1 MEIICSNFS
10 INVQF
15 KSYACNF
22 IRLSGLQFIF
32 AFSFIASIA
41 FADEI
46 SEEEELADLYGGEE
60 VISIAT
66 GSAQP
71 ISKAPAVA
79 SVITTKEI
87 KEIGARDLDEVL
99 ETIPG
104 LHVARNT
111 IANNP
116 IYTFRGIYTGFN
128 PQVLVLINGIS
139 ITNLFN
145 GDRNLVWGGMP
156 VESISRIEVIRGPG
170 SAIYGA
176 DAFAGVIN
184 IITKNAKE
192 IDGTEI
198 GARFGSFNT
207 KEGWILH
214 GGNYAGF
221 DFAFMAEVKST
232 DGHDEDIDSD
242 LQSAFD
248 LLLATNASLAPG
260 STNNGRDNI
269 DVRLDIRKDHW
280 IFRGGLQRRRNLEIG
295 FGVGAALDS
304 VAEYE
309 SDRWNADLT
318 YHNSEFAENWD
329 VQGQVSFFNT
339 SQEVDENTVLFPP
352 GSFLVLPPPAMPIG
366 PFPDGIIGNPEVWE
380 RHWRFNFTALFTGF
394 EDHAIRFGTGYTTS
408 EIYRVRE
415 ANNFSPL
422 GFGVVTDVS
431 DTPFVFLPEKHRDN
445 KYGFIQ
451 DVWSFANDWELTAGI
466 RYDDYNDFGDTWN
479 PRAALVW
486 SARHDTTIKLLYGQ
500 AFRAPSFSEFRN
512 QNNPVALGN
521 DELDPEEIE
530 TFELAVDFRP
540 MEDFRVGA
548 NVFYYEWDDII
559 RFVPDGGGT
568 STAQNIGEQEG
579 FGAELEMEW
588 MPTSNLTFLAN
599 YAFQDS
605 EDKDTD
611 EDAGNA
617 PHHQIYARANWEF
630 LPNWHLTSAF
640 NYVIDRDR
648 PPGDMRDELDDYQTF
663 DLTLRS
669 KAFSDQWEFAVGVR
683 NLFNSSPEEP
693 TDASLN
699 ISNDLPLER
708 RSVFAELRV
717 NLQ

>member
-1 MEIICSNFS
+1 MSQVFRVIYS
-10 INVQF
+10 I
-15 KSYACNF
+15 
-22 IRLSGLQFIF
+22 FIF
-32 AFSFIASIA
+32 TVIFGNFGLSFA
-41 FADEI
+41 AD
-46 SEEEELADLYGGEE
+46 EEEELLELYGDEE
-60 VISIAT
+60 IISIAT

-79 SVITTKEI
+79 TVITAADI
-87 KEIGARDLDEVL
+87 KEIGARDIDDVL
-99 ETIPG
+99 ETVPG
-104 LHVARNT
+104 LHVARRT
-111 IANNP
+111 ISNNP
-116 IYTFRGIYTGFN
+116 IYTFRGIYSETN

-145 GDRNLVWGGMP
+145 GDRSLVWGGMP

-184 IITKNAKE
+184 IITKTAKD
-192 IDGTEI
+192 IDGTNF
-198 GARFGSFNT
+198 GARYGTFNT
-207 KEGWILH
+207 KEAWFLH
-214 GGNYAGF
+214 GGNYGGF
-221 DFAFMAEVKST
+221 DFAFMVETKST
-232 DGHDEDIDSD
+232 DGHDEDVDSD
-242 LQSAFD
+242 FQNISD
-248 LLLATNASLAPG
+248 LLNGTTASLAPG
-260 STNNGRDNI
+260 STSNNRDNI
-269 DVRLDIRKDHW
+269 DMRLDVRKDHW
-280 IFRGGLQRRRNLEIG
+280 TFRGGLQRRRNIEIG
-295 FGVGAALDS
+295 FGVGTALDQN
-304 VAEYE
+304 AEYE

-318 YHNSEFAENWD
+318 YHNPEATENLD
-329 VQGQVSFFNT
+329 LQAQISFFNT
-339 SQEVDENTVLFPP
+339 SQEVDEDTILFPP
-352 GSFLVLPPPAMPIG
+352 GAFLPTGMGFLG
-366 PFPDGIIGNPEVWE
+366 PFPEGVIGNPEVWE
-380 RHWRFNFTALFTGF
+380 RHWRFNATALFTGI
-394 EDHAIRFGTGYTTS
+394 ENHAIRFGTGYTTS
-408 EIYRVRE
+408 EIYRVE
-415 ANNFSPL
+415 EENNFSPL
-422 GFGVVTDVS
+422 NFGTLTDVS

-486 SARHDTTIKLLYGQ
+486 SARHDTTLKLLYGQ
-500 AFRAPSFSEFRN
+500 AFRAPSFAEFRN

-540 MEDFRVGA
+540 LQSLRLGA

-559 RFVPDGGGT
+559 RFVIDPGT
-568 STAQNIGEQEG
+568 GVAQAENIGEQEG
-579 FGAELEMEW
+579 YGAELEIEW
-588 MPTSNLTFLAN
+588 MPTKNLNFVAN

-617 PHHQIYARANWEF
+617 PHHQIYARADWEF
-630 LPNWHLTSAF
+630 LPNWYLTPAF
-640 NYVIDRDR
+640 NYIIDRDR
-648 PPGDMRDELDDYQTF
+648 PPGDTRSELDDYQVF

-669 KAFSDQWEFAVGVR
+669 KAFSDQWELAVGVR

-693 TDASLN
+693 TDASFN

-717 NLQ
+717 NL